1 MKLRNKIAAITAAA
15 MLAFTGVGFAT
26 WTFTKTVEDSVTST
40 SKVTCG
46 IEANNLKVYNGDT
59 EIDTEIENIY
69 VVFDA
74 PTTADGNRKAGEGIF
89 YCSDITSPSTTK
101 ITTLK
106 LVGQID
112 HIENDLH
119 YGDVVEQVE
128 FKVAETNNIPAEQV
142 SFSAGSIADSI
153 QDVVVNDNEYEAI
166 YTLPTLD
173 YVAAPTTL
181 AELTAFDAAVG
192 GKTISLVFT
201 FGIKAQLGE

>member
-1 MKLRNKIAAITAAA
+1 MKLRNKLAATTAAA
-15 MLAFTGVGFAT
+15 MLAFTGVGFAA
-26 WTFTKTVEDSVTST
+26 WTFTKTVEDSVTAT

-59 EIDTEIENIY
+59 EIENIY
-69 VVFDA
+69 IVFDA
-74 PTTADGNRKAGEGIF
+74 PTTATGDRKAGEGIF
-89 YCSDITSPSTTK
+89 YCTDLARPSTTK

-119 YGDVVEQVE
+119 YNDVVEKVE
-128 FKVAETNNIPAEQV
+128 FRVTETNNIPAAQV
-142 SFSAGSIADSI
+142 IFNAGSIADSL

-173 YVAAPTTL
+173 YVDAPASL
-181 AELTAFDAAVG
+181 AELTAFDTAVS
-192 GKTISLVFT
+192 GKTILLAFT
-201 FGIKAQLGE
+201 FSIKA

>member
-1 MKLRNKIAAITAAA
+1 MKLRNKLAAITAAA
-15 MLAFTGVGFAT
+15 MLAFTGVGFAA
-26 WTFTKTVEDSVTST
+26 WTFTKTVEDSVTAT

-59 EIDTEIENIY
+59 EIENIY
-69 VVFDA
+69 IVFDA
-74 PTTADGNRKAGEGIF
+74 PTTATGDRKAGEGIF
-89 YCSDITSPSTTK
+89 YCTDLASPSTTK

-128 FKVAETNNIPAEQV
+128 FKVAETNNIPVEQV
-142 SFSAGSIADSI
+142 SFNAGSIADSV
-153 QDVVVNDNEYEAI
+153 QDVVVDDNEYEAI

-173 YVAAPTTL
+173 YVDAPASL
-181 AELTAFDAAVG
+181 AELTAFDTAVS
-192 GKTISLVFT
+192 GKTILLAFT
-201 FGIKAQLGE
+201 FSIKA

>member
-1 MKLRNKIAAITAAA
+1 MKLRNKLAAITAAA
-15 MLAFTGVGFAT
+15 MLAFTGVGFAA
-26 WTFTKTVEDSVTST
+26 WTFTKTVEDSVTAA

-59 EIDTEIENIY
+59 EIENIY

-74 PTTADGNRKAGEGIF
+74 PTTADANRKAGEGIF
-89 YCSDITSPSTTK
+89 YCTDLASPSTTK

-119 YGDVVEQVE
+119 YNDVVEKVE
-128 FKVAETNNIPAEQV
+128 FRVTETNSIPAAQV
-142 SFSAGSIADSI
+142 SFNAGSIADSI
-153 QDVVVNDNEYEAI
+153 QDIVINDNEYEAL

-173 YVAAPTTL
+173 YVAAPATL
-181 AELTAFDAAVG
+181 AELTAFDAAVS

-201 FGIKAQLGE
+201 FGIKA

>member
-15 MLAFTGVGFAT
+15 MLAFTGVGFAA
-26 WTFTKTVEDSVTST
+26 WTFTKTVENSVTST

-46 IEANNLKVYNGDT
+46 IEANNLKVYNGN
-59 EIDTEIENIY
+59 TEIENIY

-74 PTTADGNRKAGEGIF
+74 PTTATGDRKAGEGIF

-119 YGDVVEQVE
+119 YGDVVEKVE
-128 FKVAETNNIPAEQV
+128 FKVTETNNIPAAQV
-142 SFSAGSIADSI
+142 SFNAGSIADSI
-153 QDVVVNDNEYEAI
+153 QDVIVNDNEYEAI

-181 AELTAFDAAVG
+181 AELTAFDTAVSG
-192 GKTISLVFT
+192 TTISLVFT
-201 FGIKAQLGE
+201 FGIKA

>member
-15 MLAFTGVGFAT
+15 MLAFTGVGFAA
-26 WTFTKTVEDSVTST
+26 WTFTKTVEDNTTAT

-59 EIDTEIENIY
+59 EIENIY

-74 PTTADGNRKAGEGIF
+74 PTTATGDRKAGEGIF
-89 YCSDITSPSTTK
+89 YCTDLASPSATK
-101 ITTLK
+101 IKTKTLK

-112 HIENDLH
+112 HAKNDLH
-119 YGDVVEQVE
+119 YNDTVEKVE
-128 FKVAETNNIPAEQV
+128 FKVTETNSIPAAQV
-142 SFSAGSIADSI
+142 SFSAGSIADSV

-166 YTLPTLD
+166 YTLPKLD

-181 AELTAFDAAVG
+181 AELTAFDTAVSG
-192 GKTISLVFT
+192 TTISLVFT
-201 FGIKAQLGE
+201 FGIKA

>member
-15 MLAFTGVGFAT
+15 MLAFTGVGFAA
-26 WTFTKTVEDSVTST
+26 WTFTKTVEDSITAT

-46 IEANNLKVYNGDT
+46 IEANNLNVYNGDT
-59 EIDTEIENIY
+59 KIENIY

-74 PTTADGNRKAGEGIF
+74 PTTATGDRKAGEGIF
-89 YCSDITSPSTTK
+89 YCTDLASPSTTK

-128 FKVAETNNIPAEQV
+128 FKVAETNNIPVEQV
-142 SFSAGSIADSI
+142 SFNAGSIADSV
-153 QDVVVNDNEYEAI
+153 QDIVVNDNEYEAI

-173 YVAAPTTL
+173 YVDAPASL
-181 AELTAFDAAVG
+181 DELTAFDAAVS

-201 FGIKAQLGE
+201 FGIKA

>member
-26 WTFTKTVEDSVTST
+26 WTFTKTVEDSVTAT

-59 EIDTEIENIY
+59 EIENIY

-74 PTTADGNRKAGEGIF
+74 PTTATGDRKAGEGIF

-128 FKVAETNNIPAEQV
+128 FKVAETNNIPVEQV

-181 AELTAFDAAVG
+181 AELTAFDNAVSG
-192 GKTISLVFT
+192 TTISLVFT
-201 FGIKAQLGE
+201 FGIKA

>member
-1 MKLRNKIAAITAAA
+1 MKLRNKIAAITAAS
-15 MLAFTGVGFAT
+15 MLAFTGVGFAA
-26 WTFTKTVEDSVTST
+26 WTFTKTVEDSVTAA

-46 IEANNLKVYNGDT
+46 IEANNLNVYNGDT
-59 EIDTEIENIY
+59 KIENIY

-74 PTTADGNRKAGEGIF
+74 PTTATGDRKAGEGIF
-89 YCSDITSPSTTK
+89 YCTDLASPSTTK

-128 FKVAETNNIPAEQV
+128 FKVAETNNIPVEQV
-142 SFSAGSIADSI
+142 SFNAGSIADSV
-153 QDVVVNDNEYEAI
+153 QDVVVDDNEYEAI

-173 YVAAPTTL
+173 YVDAPASL
-181 AELTAFDAAVG
+181 DELTAFDAAVS
-192 GKTISLVFT
+192 GKTISLAFT
-201 FGIKAQLGE
+201 FGIKA